1 MKICDLGSGIWDPY
15 SKTSLGTE
23 RSKRKRPLS
32 SQVSCLVHPIMW
44 NIADLAASSTHIF
57 RGNLFSET
65 FLNYFFKRCNIVFLE
80 SGILEEF
87 TFQGE
92 GSALSLASINR
103 QRQPWS
109 TKGQTNLVMAILT
122 LHHPV
127 FHNVHEIQIFA
138 THSSAVIQT
147 RIGKVRT
154 RHAHRMDV
162 NGFGEVTGRRDISWL
177 CSCWAIDYPTELHLL
192 A

>member
-1 MKICDLGSGIWDPY
+1 
-15 SKTSLGTE
+15 
-23 RSKRKRPLS
+23 
-32 SQVSCLVHPIMW
+32 MW
-44 NIADLAASSTHIF
+44 NIPDLAASSTHIF

-103 QRQPWS
+103 QRHPWS

-122 LHHPV
+122 LHHRV

-138 THSSAVIQT
+138 THSCAVIQT

-162 NGFGEVTGRRDISWL
+162 NGFGEVTGRRDVSWL
-177 CSCWAIDYPTELHLL
+177 CSCWAIDYPTELHLTSVGASSGSWDDFFRL
-192 A
+192 LKLPGHLTQLVDQLESSAPLGRRSL